1 MSERKDRNVPTLD
14 RKKIEGVIDEMYV
27 ALAVRRRLCLRETLF
42 IDAAEFAVEIGG
54 LDVHILESLDGSR
67 IFGGPI
73 EAGPGGRVAHVCCRC
88 GPCESRQCSSLAPH
102 CRIYQLRM

>member
-14 RKKIEGVIDEMYV
+14 MQKIEGVIDEMYV

-67 IFGGPI
+67 IFGGPV
-73 EAGPGGRVAHVCCRC
+73 EAGPGQELHTSIVDASGHAKAVKFYFVY
-88 GPCESRQCSSLAPH
+88 P
-102 CRIYQLRM
+102 LRP